1 MRNII
6 LIFIVAFSLMLFG
19 CTGTQTANESND
31 DLTAVK
37 NVVESFG
44 QNLQMV
50 SLLQPTDQLKESMR
64 ENYGHYVS
72 AGLIEKWLANPQNAP
87 GRLTSSPWPERI
99 DILET
104 RKISQDAYEVMG
116 EIIEVTGTEQ
126 KDGEAAAKRPITLKV
141 ERGDNQWL
149 ITDVTLGDYEEAE
162 LVYDNTDYG
171 FTFSLPRSW
180 EGYTIV
186 TDQWEG
192 RALDGDQ
199 VGNVVATGPK
209 LSIRHPLWTSDTPR
223 QDIPIMI
230 FTIDQ
235 WNDVVDERVGVSAA
249 PIPPSELGRNSKY
262 VFALP
267 ARYNFAFPEGF
278 EEVDQVLNN
287 NPLKPT
293 EVLK

>member
-1 MRNII
+1 MKKIVVLFLLAI
-6 LIFIVAFSLMLFG
+6 GLIVSG
-19 CTGTQTANESND
+19 CAGSQTANESND
-31 DLTAVK
+31 DLTAVT
-37 NVVESFG
+37 NVVKSFG

-50 SLLQPTDQLKESMR
+50 SLLEPTDQLKESMQ
-64 ENYGHYVS
+64 ENYGDYVS
-72 AGLIEKWLANPQNAP
+72 ADLIEKWLADPQNAP

-104 RKISQDAYEVMG
+104 PKISEDAYEVKG
-116 EIIEVTGTEQ
+116 EIIEVTSTEQ
-126 KDGEAAAKRPITLKV
+126 KNGEAAAKRPITLKV
-141 ERGDNQWL
+141 ERADDHWL
-149 ITDVTLGDYEEAE
+149 ITDVILGDYEEAE
-162 LVYDNTDYG
+162 LVYGNTDYG
-171 FTFSLPRSW
+171 FAFSLPQSW
-180 EGYTIV
+180 AGYTIV

-199 VGNVVATGPK
+199 AGNVVETGPE
-209 LSIRHPLWTSDTPR
+209 LSIRHPLWTSENPR

-235 WNDVVDERVGVSAA
+235 WNDVVDEKVGVSAA
-249 PIPPSELGRNSKY
+249 PIPPNELGRNSKY

-278 EEVDQVLNN
+278 EEVEQILDD
-287 NPLKPT
+287 NPLQTT